1 VRRMARREET
11 LMAISVLV
19 VDDSSA
25 MRAFIKRV
33 FAVSGVEIDE
43 YHQAANGKEALALLE
58 SHWVDLILT
67 DINMP
72 VMDGEEFLERLRQD
86 ELYRDIP
93 VIVVSTDGTEHRMQ
107 RLIALGAKDYVSKPF
122 APETLR
128 SGVEKVL
135 GV

>member
-1 VRRMARREET
+1 M
-11 LMAISVLV
+11 L
-19 VDDSSA
+19 
-25 MRAFIKRV
+25 
-33 FAVSGVEIDE
+33 SGVEIAE
-43 YHQAANGKEALALLE
+43 YHQAGNGKEALSVLE
-58 SHWVDLILT
+58 GHWVDLILT

-72 VMDGEEFLERLRQD
+72 VMDGEEFLARLRQD
-86 ELYRDIP
+86 ELYKDIP

-128 SGVEKVL
+128 SGVERVL